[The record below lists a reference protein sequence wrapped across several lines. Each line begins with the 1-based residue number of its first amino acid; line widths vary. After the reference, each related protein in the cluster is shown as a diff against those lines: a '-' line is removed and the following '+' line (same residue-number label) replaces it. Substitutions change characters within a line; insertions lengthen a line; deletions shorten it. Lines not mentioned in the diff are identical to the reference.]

1 MKDVRSMNGRAFE
14 VHMKKMPEEFQIDE
28 EFDAG
33 EEATESSS
41 EELFD
46 PGTDRSPT
54 GELERLRAERD
65 EFKDLLLR
73 KQAEFENFRKRTQK
87 ERVEARLDAQAE
99 IIREL
104 LLVMDACEK
113 GLESLPAE
121 VASDPVL
128 ATYQEGYQL
137 LLKQLQALLQRFN
150 VSEVAGVGAA
160 FDPNVHEA
168 VVREEN
174 ARRTDGEVLEEYR
187 KGYLI
192 GERLLR
198 PAQVKV
204 SVKPDVESGR

>member
-1 MKDVRSMNGRAFE
+1 
-14 VHMKKMPEEFQIDE
+14 MKKMREEFQIDE
-28 EFDAG
+28 ESDAG
-33 EEATESSS
+33 ESAADASS

-46 PGTDRSPT
+46 PGTGRSPE
-54 GELERLRAERD
+54 GELGRLRAERD
-65 EFKDLLLR
+65 EYKDLLLR

-104 LLVMDACEK
+104 LLVVDACEK

-121 VASDPVL
+121 ATADPVL
-128 ATYQEGYQL
+128 ATFQEGYQL

-150 VSEVAGVGAA
+150 VSEVAGVGSA

-168 VVREEN
+168 VVSEEDSQR
-174 ARRTDGEVLEEYR
+174 AEGEVLEEYR

-204 SVKPDVESGR
+204 SVNPGREAGHEGSAQQGG